1 MNNRAKISLLLIIV
15 IFVGFIFLC
24 VRWLHFLNTP
34 IITPNKSAIEITVA
48 KGASVKSLA
57 GQLAAQKIINNP
69 LFFELLVRIR
79 GESQQLQSGEYLI
92 EQGTTPI
99 QLLNKL
105 VTGEVILRQFTIVDG
120 WTFHKLI
127 AELENAPYVLHTLK
141 GLSDAKIMDKIG
153 KAGEIPE
160 GRFYPETYKFSA
172 NTKDIDILAAAYNL
186 MQNKLNA
193 AWASRAVDA
202 PYDCPYKAL
211 IAASIIEKEASLS
224 SERMIISG
232 IIKRRLEKNMYLQL
246 DPTIIYGLG
255 DSYTGKLTIKDLKQK
270 TPFNTYVH
278 KGLPPTPICMPD
290 EESINAALHPA
301 AGEVL
306 YFVAKGDGSHKFSE
320 TLKGH
325 DQAIKKYQ
333 LGK

>member
-1 MNNRAKISLLLIIV
+1 MNNRTKISLLLIIA
-15 IFVGFIFLC
+15 IFIGFIFLC
-24 VRWLHFLNTP
+24 TKWPRFLNTP
-34 IITPNKSAIEITVA
+34 ISTQNKSAVEITVA

-57 GQLAAQKIINNP
+57 RQLSAQKIINNP
-69 LFFELLVRIR
+69 LFFELLVRVR

-127 AELENAPYVLHTLK
+127 AELEKAPYVLHTLK

-153 KAGEIPE
+153 RAGEIPE

-172 NTKDIDILAAAYNL
+172 NTKDIDILSAAYNL
-186 MQNKLNA
+186 MQNKLDE
-193 AWASRAVDA
+193 AWASRAIDA

-211 IAASIIEKEASLS
+211 IAASIIEKETSLV
-224 SERMIISG
+224 SERTIISG

-255 DSYTGKLTIKDLKQK
+255 DSYTGKLTVKDLKQK

-278 KGLPPTPICMPD
+278 KGLPLTPICMPD
-290 EESINAALHPA
+290 AESINAALHPA
-301 AGEVL
+301 PSDVL
-306 YFVAKGDGSHKFSE
+306 YFVAKGDGSHEFSK
-320 TLKGH
+320 TLQQQDK
-325 DQAIKKYQ
+325 AIRKYQ
-333 LGK
+333 LSK